1 MNKSFSIRL
10 LILSLA
16 LPVAC
21 FADSIFT
28 LQGVLQNYAI
38 DTSAPISSANMQF
51 LMQKAQ
57 IAIAVGN
64 NLVESSSLKNIYQA
78 REYAPVWVEQSQWN
92 DMAKSFSQIMLDV
105 GSRGLLTRDY
115 LSADLKLLLANSISP
130 ENQWQAEILMSK
142 AFYQLSQDLSI
153 GRVDPQLVDQD
164 IKYTRKPF
172 LDAKLLPQILAAGPS
187 QLSAGLDFLEPTIVA
202 YQNLK
207 KALAILREKRANKN
221 WLQMRSKQSFYLGV
235 SSPAVRQLKAAVAQQ
250 GYSFEIMDDETLSA
264 NDMQVVQTFEF
275 EHGIEP
281 EQVISVKSMIWK
293 VLNAKVEE
301 RIRQVELSME
311 KLRWLPHVIEDRF
324 VFINL
329 AATELSIFEQ
339 GQVVMQFRT
348 VNGGPYRRTPS
359 MRDIIGSVLFNPTW
373 TSPKSITIKD
383 KIPKIRADRDYFKK
397 MNMHIIDKYG
407 SFVDENTVDWS
418 ISPFILADRYTY
430 RMEPGLMN
438 ALGVVKFP
446 LSLNSD
452 DIYMHDTNERD
463 LFQNADRLR
472 SSGCMRLEKPQE
484 FAAYVLS
491 REGWTLEQVQATVA
505 HGIPGETFE
514 ALKSVRLSRENYL
527 PVYTL
532 YQTAL
537 ISNDGKLRFMRDV
550 YGQDARLRARLGLSS
565 AAVEDQMDIVQENF

>member
-1 MNKSFSIRL
+1 MQQSISVRL
-10 LILSLA
+10 IVLSL
-16 LPVAC
+16 LFPISS
-21 FADSIFT
+21 FADSVYT
-28 LQGVLQNYAI
+28 LNGVLQNNSV
-38 DTSAPISSANMQF
+38 DMSAPVSASNMQT
-51 LMQKAQ
+51 LMEKAQ

-64 NLVESSSLKNIYQA
+64 NLVESSSLKKIYQD
-78 REYAPVWVEQSQWN
+78 RGFSPIWIDQMQWTE
-92 DMAKSFSQIMLDV
+92 MAKSFSQEMLNV

-115 LSADLKLLLANSISP
+115 LSADLKDLLSGVIDGDR
-130 ENQWQAEILMSK
+130 QWRAEILMSK
-142 AFYQLSQDLSI
+142 AFYQMAQDLSI
-153 GRVDPQLVDQD
+153 GRLDPQLVDQD
-164 IKYTRKPF
+164 IKYTRKEF
-172 LDAKLLPQILAAGPS
+172 ADAKLLPQILSAGAS
-187 QLSAGLDFLEPTIVA
+187 QLASGLDSLEPTIAA

-207 KALAILREKRANKN
+207 KALAFLREKRVSQS
-221 WLQMRSKQSFYLGV
+221 WRQMRSKETFYLGV
-235 SSPAVRQLKAAVAQQ
+235 VSSEVPKLKAAIAQQ
-250 GYSFEIMDDETLSA
+250 GYTFEQIDSEEMSA

-281 EQVISVKSMIWK
+281 EQVVASKSMIWK

-311 KLRWLPHVIEDRF
+311 KLRWLPHVMEDRF
-324 VFINL
+324 VFVNL
-329 AATELSIFEQ
+329 AATELSVFEQ

-373 TSPKSITIKD
+373 TAPKSIAIKD
-383 KIPKIRADRDYFKK
+383 KIPKIRADKDYFKR
-397 MNMHIIDKYG
+397 MNMHILDHNGMI
-407 SFVDENTVDWS
+407 VDENTVDWS
-418 ISPFILADRYTY
+418 QSPFYLADKYTY

-452 DIYMHDTNERD
+452 DIYMHDTNERE

-484 FAAYVLS
+484 FAAYILS
-491 REGWTLEQVQATVA
+491 REGWSLEQVQSIVA
-505 HGIPGETFE
+505 HGIPDETFE
-514 ALKSVRLSRENYL
+514 AVKWVPLKRSNYL

-537 ISNDGKLRFMRDV
+537 VSNDGKLRFMRDV
-550 YGQDARLRARLGLSS
+550 YGQDARLRARLGISS
-565 AAVEDQMDIVQENF
+565 AAVEDQQDIVQENF

>member
-1 MNKSFSIRL
+1 MNKYFSIPILIFSLSFSTAC
-10 LILSLA
+10 LA
-16 LPVAC
+16 A
-21 FADSIFT
+21 SEYT
-28 LQGVLQNYAI
+28 LQGILQNNAV
-38 DTSAPISSANMQF
+38 DTFAPISSTDMQF
-51 LMQKAQ
+51 IMQKAQ

-64 NLVESSSLKNIYQA
+64 NLVESSSLKKIYQD
-78 REYAPVWVEQSQWN
+78 RGYAPVWVGQRQWN
-92 DMAKSFSQIMLDV
+92 DMAKAFFQVMLDA

-115 LSADLKLLLANSISP
+115 LSTDLRALLANSFLS

-164 IKYTRKPF
+164 IKYTRKAF
-172 LDAKLLPQILAAGPS
+172 VDAKLLPQILASSPS
-187 QLSAGLDFLEPTIVA
+187 QLSEGLDSLEPKIAA

-207 KALAILREKRANKN
+207 KALAILREKRATKS
-221 WLQMRSKQSFYLGV
+221 WLQMRSKQSFYLGA
-235 SSPAVRQLKAAVAQQ
+235 SSSAVRQLKAAVAQQ
-250 GYSFEIMDDETLSA
+250 GYSFEYMDDDRISS
-264 NDMQVVQTFEF
+264 NDMQVLQTFEF

-281 EQVISVKSMIWK
+281 EQVIAGNSMIWR
-293 VLNAKVEE
+293 VLNTRVEE

-311 KLRWLPHVIEDRF
+311 KLRWLPRDIEDRYVF
-324 VFINL
+324 VNL
-329 AATELSIFEQ
+329 AATELSVFEQ

-359 MRDIIGSVLFNPTW
+359 MRDVIGSVLFNPTW
-373 TSPKSITIKD
+373 TAPKSIAIKD
-383 KIPKIRADRDYFKK
+383 KIPKIRADRNYFKK
-397 MNMHIIDKYG
+397 MNMHIIDSHGYV
-407 SFVDENTVDWS
+407 VDENTVDWS
-418 ISPFILADRYTY
+418 ISPFTLADRYLY

-446 LSLNSD
+446 LALNSE
-452 DIYMHDTNERD
+452 DIYMHDTNERE
-463 LFQNADRLR
+463 LFNSADRLR

-491 REGWTLEQVQATVA
+491 REGWTIDQVEATVA
-505 HGIPGETFE
+505 HGVPGETFE
-514 ALKSVRLSRENYL
+514 ALKSVRLSRNNYL

-550 YGQDARLRARLGLSS
+550 YGQDARLRARLGLNS
-565 AAVEDQMDIVQENF
+565 AAIEDQTETEQENF